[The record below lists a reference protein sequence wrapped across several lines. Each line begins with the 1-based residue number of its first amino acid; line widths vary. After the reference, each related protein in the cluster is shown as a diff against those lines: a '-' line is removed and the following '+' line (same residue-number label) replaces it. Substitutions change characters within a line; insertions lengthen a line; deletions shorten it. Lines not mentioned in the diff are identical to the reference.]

1 MKRQEI
7 SERIKKLRELGDLSN
22 NVEYDKAVAE
32 QVEVEMEI
40 MRLQSSV
47 NSVCVDETKNSIFE
61 FWGNDDFVKANINKK
76 FTIEEVALIVRSNV
90 LPLRKRICALNER
103 KNAMSKEL
111 AKQVDEWIDYKNKVI
126 DYIKANINKKFTIEE
141 VALIVRSNVL
151 PLRKRICAL
160 NERKNAMSKE
170 LAKQVDEWIDY
181 KNKVIDYIKA
191 IDDENIVFLINFNG
205 NCVNK
210 KIFRKYQN
218 AIDNVFGESVVSIER
233 ISDNLEEDRGQIG
246 SIIFND
252 AREIINVSYYGDIQ
266 GYEGFCSP
274 LYNIKVSLN
283 SPYNPFDL
291 IELPFNRKYYIVADK
306 ESIIGDEKLKA
317 SVEHFRNSDWLRVDI
332 PHCDLEYQDNLQ
344 FEILKS
350 LPFSLDKIRKIDE
363 ENQTVYQAKLVEK
376 IKAKIFK

>member
-90 LPLRKRICALNER
+90 LPLRKRICALN
-103 KNAMSKEL
+103 K
-111 AKQVDEWIDYKNKVI
+111 
-126 DYIKANINKKFTIEE
+126 
-141 VALIVRSNVL
+141 
-151 PLRKRICAL
+151 
-160 NERKNAMSKE
+160 RKNAMSKE